1 MLGTAS
7 GRRQAN
13 SVLEWRKRMIRRKRA
28 LGTLAL
34 AATVIFQFIRPA
46 GAQDF
51 GERSQRP
58 SGPPPES
65 HPKADEKAYKA
76 ALDRIPTPNKKYD
89 PWGNARP
96 SDSPN
101 PGKKSN

>member
-1 MLGTAS
+1 
-7 GRRQAN
+7 
-13 SVLEWRKRMIRRKRA
+13 MIRRKRA

-58 SGPPPES
+58 SGPSPES